1 MKRCFYID
9 YLGTEICLEPEE
21 YEVWEAYSRGEI
33 PYSEFVERAIDILR
47 RKDVPRGRLRSTAMY
62 ILGKLE
68 RGEYRE
74 EEEIEEYVRTAVVE
88 FDWTGRTEYC
98 RRSGHDIV
106 TECYVS
112 GMFTCPEECFNEKQ
126 NTIRDRLAEHLWD
139 AYKKFLENEYIYIR
153 ESDTSEGFSRF
164 EVVDVIE
171 TEEVEI
177 RFEIYSVA
185 FYRGNSCGGELRH
198 LSYYI
203 KPLEGFMYDSL
214 MEFIKWLREEC
225 GGYEI

>member
-1 MKRCFYID
+1 
-9 YLGTEICLEPEE
+9 
-21 YEVWEAYSRGEI
+21 
-33 PYSEFVERAIDILR
+33 
-47 RKDVPRGRLRSTAMY
+47 
-62 ILGKLE
+62 
-68 RGEYRE
+68 
-74 EEEIEEYVRTAVVE
+74 
-88 FDWTGRTEYC
+88 
-98 RRSGHDIV
+98 
-106 TECYVS
+106 
-112 GMFTCPEECFNEKQ
+112 MFTCPEECFNEKQ

>member
-1 MKRCFYID
+1 MRRCIYID
-9 YLGTEICLEPEE
+9 YLDTEICLEPEE
-21 YEVWEAYSRGEI
+21 YRVWEEYIREEI
-33 PYSEFVERAIDILR
+33 PYSEFIRRATDILR
-47 RKDVPRGRLRSTAMY
+47 EKGVPRGRLRSTAMY

-68 RGEYRE
+68 SGEYRE
-74 EEEIEEYVRTAVVE
+74 EEEIEEFVRTAVVE

-139 AYKKFLENEYIYIR
+139 AYRKFLESEYIYIR
-153 ESDTSEGFSRF
+153 ESDTTEGFSRF
-164 EVVDVIE
+164 EVADVIE

-198 LSYYI
+198 MGYYDRA
-203 KPLEGFMYDSL
+203 LEGYIHDSL
-214 MEFIKWLREEC
+214 VEFVRWLRDEC
-225 GGYEI
+225 GGHEA